1 MAAEVRIPELLQ
13 VSHVGTD
20 THVLGLSSA
29 CSDVLA
35 GRWIRSGQL
44 SLELVPIWDACSTG
58 FTCCDTMLAPV
69 YSLHLSIFTHTLCK
83 SHEIGA

>member
-44 SLELVPIWDACSTG
+44 SLEP
-58 FTCCDTMLAPV
+58 
-69 YSLHLSIFTHTLCK
+69 
-83 SHEIGA
+83 GAHMGCLQHRLYLL